1 MTLGATLAAFQAESA
16 QCAALITSAHRLDAA
31 GVPLFTVA
39 EREVITTAAFLNTF
53 KLWERFLEESI
64 AKYLSGKRAIGGG
77 YVKKRASPVDEGE
90 ARKML
95 IGIMRFF
102 DYANHENVKTMAAI
116 YFDGGSPYEP
126 HLSAIFADLGDLR
139 TMRNAAAHISST
151 TQAALE
157 GLAQRIFTIPQ
168 PNITLYDMLLRA
180 DPRSATG
187 ETVFAS
193 YQAKLLATAEL
204 IARG

>member
-16 QCAALITSAHRLDAA
+16 QCAALIMSAHRQDAA
-31 GVPLFTVA
+31 GAPLFTAA
-39 EREVITTAAFLNTF
+39 EREVITTAAFLNSF
-53 KLWERFLEESI
+53 KLWERFLEESV

-77 YVKKRASPVDEGE
+77 YIKKRASPTDEDA

-95 IGIMRFF
+95 VGVMKFF
-102 DYANHENVKTMAAI
+102 DYANHENVRKMAAI
-116 YFDGGSPYEP
+116 YFDGGAPYEP
-126 HLSAIFADLGDLR
+126 HLSAIFTDLGDLR
-139 TMRNAAAHISST
+139 TMRNAAAHISSS
-151 TQAALE
+151 TQTPLE
-157 GLAQRIFTIPQ
+157 ALAQRIFTTPQ
-168 PNITLYDMLLRA
+168 PNITLYDMLLRV
-180 DPRSATG
+180 DPRSETG

>member
-1 MTLGATLAAFQAESA
+1 MTLGASLVALQTESA
-16 QCAALITSAHRLDAA
+16 QCAALIATAHRLDQT
-31 GVPLFTVA
+31 GLPIFSVA
-39 EREVITTAAFLNTF
+39 EREMITTAAFLNFF

-64 AKYLSGKRAIGGG
+64 AKYLSGKRPIGGA
-77 YVKKRASPVDEGE
+77 YLKKRASPRDEDS
-90 ARKML
+90 ARNML
-95 IGIMRFF
+95 IGVMKFF
-102 DYANHENVKTMAAI
+102 DYANHDNVRKIARI
-116 YFDGGSPYEP
+116 YFDGGGPFEP
-126 HLSAIFADLGDLR
+126 HLSAVFTDLGDLR
-139 TMRNAAAHISST
+139 IMRNAAAHISST
-151 TQAALE
+151 TQTSLE
-157 GLAQRIFTIPQ
+157 GLAQRLFVTPQ

>member
-1 MTLGATLAAFQAESA
+1 MTLGASLAALQAESA
-16 QCAALITSAHRLDAA
+16 QCAALIASAHRADPA
-31 GVPLFTVA
+31 GVLLFSAA
-39 EREVITTAAFLNTF
+39 EREMITSAAFLNSF

-64 AKYLSGKRAIGGG
+64 SKYLSGKRPIGGA
-77 YVKKRASPVDEGE
+77 YLKKRASPADET
-90 ARKML
+90 AAKNML
-95 IGIMRFF
+95 IGVMKFF
-102 DYANHENVKTMAAI
+102 DYANHEYVRKITKI
-116 YFDGGSPYEP
+116 YFDAGGPYEP
-126 HLSAIFADLGDLR
+126 HLSAVVTDLSDLR
-139 TMRNAAAHISST
+139 IMRNSAAHISST

-157 GLAQRIFTIPQ
+157 GLAQRIFATPQ
-168 PNITLYDMLLRA
+168 PNITLYDMLLRV

>member
-1 MTLGATLAAFQAESA
+1 MTLGASLAALQAESA
-16 QCAALITSAHRLDAA
+16 QCAALIASAHRLDPA
-31 GVPLFTVA
+31 GAPLFSA
-39 EREVITTAAFLNTF
+39 SEREMITTAAFLSSF
-53 KLWERFLEESI
+53 KFWERFLEESI
-64 AKYLSGKRAIGGG
+64 SKYLSGKRPIGGA
-77 YVKKRASPVDEGE
+77 YLKKRASPVDEGA

-95 IGIMRFF
+95 IGVMKFF
-102 DYANHENVKTMAAI
+102 DYANHENVRKIAGI
-116 YFDGGSPYEP
+116 YFDAGGPYEP
-126 HLSAIFADLGDLR
+126 HLSAVFTDLGDLR
-139 TMRNAAAHISST
+139 IMRNAAAHISST
-151 TQAALE
+151 TQASLE
-157 GLAQRIFTIPQ
+157 GLAQRIFTTPQ